1 MANAYDRV
9 REQLSGGGE
18 LTLEAMDE
26 YQRMEMGRKTYEF
39 CCRVLRQNPELREE
53 IKKRDALIRAEGVAE
68 KVETYSNEES

>member
-1 MANAYDRV
+1 MANMYERIR
-9 REQLSGGGE
+9 RELPRGGE

-26 YQRMEMGRKTYEF
+26 YERMEMGRKTYEF

-53 IKKRDALIRAEGVAE
+53 IKKRAALIRAEDIAE

>member
-26 YQRMEMGRKTYEF
+26 YQRMEMGRKTYDF
-39 CCRVLRQNPELREE
+39 CRSVLRRNPELRAMIRGMAAKMREE
-53 IKKRDALIRAEGVAE
+53 E
-68 KVETYSNEES
+68 KLESE